1 MVKFSGALNKIAQSL
16 KDKLT
21 QGKWSPKGDKIHFNP
36 RLLKE
41 NNTKSLNTLLP
52 VKKAQEDS
60 FLGLLNQVENQEG
73 YTLNSEEF
81 GDLLKHVT
89 LEDRATLNNHTL
101 FSRIDEFLLKKKA
114 KYVQK
119 LRKNSE
125 GVGFAKESQEEYPKR
140 LEPQMQVFKKRPS
153 YIEEPSKGEKYS
165 NLVHE
170 SMMKVLDNIDT
181 IQGDLENSSRS
192 GQIAVQEVDEQ
203 LAMLQDKR
211 RKILNPFDE
220 KQSQITQKLQ
230 ELQQDIKAMGIID
243 LPRDS
248 FNVYKGVIIVHF
260 DKYEQLTPKQIKKE
274 QLLAQ
279 MVALG
284 GDKIAELRDQSE
296 KILVGFS
303 KTVVDTI
310 ALYPEPKK
318 MQQKSMRR
326 IADKAD
332 DIIEIIDVY
341 SDKMN
346 DFVNEVKVFNNEL
359 ADLDNELAMGIEE
372 APVEEQEEYMELPE
386 EALPAM
392 AATNDKMDKFAGVM
406 DDLKDWFLSSI
417 ETVKGQVNQALPVV
431 QQFLQKVKETVTGL
445 GWDQAKVNESV
456 LRWGEWASSEAGVPG
471 VAIGRMIKRTIEKKA
486 DFIKQSKIVE
496 LDNGKWQVQ
505 SEKGKNMGTYDT
517 EKEAQKRLKQIE
529 DFKHKKSNRVNPM
542 ESPKTHKPYGVV
554 LSNMDKTAGL
564 QEWYTTFQETLHKLI
579 GADNIEQAKE
589 WVSRNWEQVKAKGQ
603 EWVDVITNHIQ
614 MLQPIE
620 IAQELGAILASVK
633 KSDLKRKAKDGY
645 PNDTDRCRYCLWFN
659 TDVTVDGQTGF
670 FGRCSTCINAFTK
683 EEMDKMT
690 KEDKDELADFFE
702 HRGSDLV
709 NQTTYMQTK
718 AMKKKGYWSKN
729 ISGSVYIEHEGEEHE
744 IEYDGIISSDERSGR
759 IRSWS
764 ADNSLDQNTVDEYEH
779 VIMNEIYKDNVE
791 ASKRVNI
798 KKNAQNVNDIK
809 EQYPEIDEP
818 KVDKSIGNARFYD
831 MRYMTS
837 EDVKN
842 MIYDVEHNQDEFAFK
857 VDPSNFDHTNPQHV
871 LRYLDEIVGD
881 YDGVITNE
889 GEFYP
894 SINTADVKKEKDLT
908 KHAKYIEKFPTIDQ
922 TMDFINSNFDLSEDE
937 LREKNEELE
946 AKKMTHV
953 GDFTLIYDPHD
964 ISDITAEKKLK
975 RKANIKLAQDDGTKK
990 FNIQE
995 GIGRSKYVVNF
1006 HDGVKTHPDGSP
1018 FYDIEIFRN
1027 QTSLNEFVQELTNDG
1042 YVEAKQE
1049 IYSKNEKGLKR
1060 KAMDE
1065 DDIEQGTKIEKEHE
1079 PTYKEIKKDVEEDGK
1094 LDTTLDDMAKDITED
1109 HLDEHTDYYD
1119 DKKGLPAMEKR
1130 LEEKK
1135 KEVMLSSKDKNI
1147 SKKAYAE
1154 TLGEAIYDAAV
1165 SLLDFTIDSQRD
1177 DPESPFYEKEYP
1189 TIAFESYAEP
1199 VENEIENVIG
1209 SIDQKMQGKGSVEE
1223 MVEIADETV
1232 WLLMMGQ
1239 VLGHGIDVFQNTELK
1254 KYLDEREITN
1264 EMLGMFA
1271 KSSLD
1276 SILLDQAYEM
1286 FDSVKEA
1293 SLKKKADGGTTHP
1306 YYTVK
1311 CPKCGTEKDVTPAD
1325 FVQKGNKA
1333 ICDKCNVSMQTLDH
1347 KPKSTKQLVFKD
1359 MKFKENE
1366 LQPNKDIDP
1375 IYEPNKK
1382 TTKKDKK

>member
-1 MVKFSGALNKIAQSL
+1 
-16 KDKLT
+16 
-21 QGKWSPKGDKIHFNP
+21 
-36 RLLKE
+36 
-41 NNTKSLNTLLP
+41 
-52 VKKAQEDS
+52 
-60 FLGLLNQVENQEG
+60 
-73 YTLNSEEF
+73 
-81 GDLLKHVT
+81 
-89 LEDRATLNNHTL
+89 
-101 FSRIDEFLLKKKA
+101 
-114 KYVQK
+114 
-119 LRKNSE
+119 
-125 GVGFAKESQEEYPKR
+125 
-140 LEPQMQVFKKRPS
+140 
-153 YIEEPSKGEKYS
+153 
-165 NLVHE
+165 
-170 SMMKVLDNIDT
+170 
-181 IQGDLENSSRS
+181 
-192 GQIAVQEVDEQ
+192 
-203 LAMLQDKR
+203 
-211 RKILNPFDE
+211 
-220 KQSQITQKLQ
+220 
-230 ELQQDIKAMGIID
+230 
-243 LPRDS
+243 
-248 FNVYKGVIIVHF
+248 
-260 DKYEQLTPKQIKKE
+260 
-274 QLLAQ
+274 
-279 MVALG
+279 
-284 GDKIAELRDQSE
+284 
-296 KILVGFS
+296 
-303 KTVVDTI
+303 
-310 ALYPEPKK
+310 
-318 MQQKSMRR
+318 
-326 IADKAD
+326 
-332 DIIEIIDVY
+332 
-341 SDKMN
+341 
-346 DFVNEVKVFNNEL
+346 
-359 ADLDNELAMGIEE
+359 
-372 APVEEQEEYMELPE
+372 
-386 EALPAM
+386 
-392 AATNDKMDKFAGVM
+392 M

-417 ETVKGQVNQALPVV
+417 EAVKGQVNQALPVV

-456 LRWGEWASSEAGVPG
+456 QRWGEWASSEAGVPG
-471 VAIGRMIKRTIEKKA
+471 VVIGRMIKRTIEKKA
-486 DFIKQSKIVE
+486 DLIKQSKIVE

-620 IAQELGAILASVK
+620 IAQELGAILASK
-633 KSDLKRKAKDGY
+633 KEAKGGY

-670 FGRCSTCINAFTK
+670 FGRCATCINAFTE
-683 EEMDKMT
+683 EEMKKMS
-690 KEDKDELADFFE
+690 KEDKDELKDFFE

-718 AMKKKGYWSKN
+718 AQKKESMWKSKLQENYDSLEEFIQYSDTYGLAERLGYGSPEEAWEDNPMIQGGTDPSDFKKVTEKKGYWSKN
-729 ISGSVYIEHEGEEHE
+729 ISGSVYIEHEGEEYE

-764 ADNSLDQNTVDEYEH
+764 ADDSLDQNTVDEYEH
-779 VIMNEIYKDNVE
+779 VIM
-791 ASKRVNI
+791 
-798 KKNAQNVNDIK
+798 
-809 EQYPEIDEP
+809 
-818 KVDKSIGNARFYD
+818 
-831 MRYMTS
+831 
-837 EDVKN
+837 
-842 MIYDVEHNQDEFAFK
+842 
-857 VDPSNFDHTNPQHV
+857 
-871 LRYLDEIVGD
+871 
-881 YDGVITNE
+881 
-889 GEFYP
+889 
-894 SINTADVKKEKDLT
+894 
-908 KHAKYIEKFPTIDQ
+908 
-922 TMDFINSNFDLSEDE
+922 
-937 LREKNEELE
+937 
-946 AKKMTHV
+946 
-953 GDFTLIYDPHD
+953 
-964 ISDITAEKKLK
+964 
-975 RKANIKLAQDDGTKK
+975 
-990 FNIQE
+990 QE

-1018 FYDIEIFRN
+1018 FYDIRTFRN
-1027 QTSLNEFVQELTNDG
+1027 QTALNEFVQELTNDG